1 MAITVPTRV
10 MAKARDPKAGE
21 RRALVALAGAAF
33 AIALIAAPRLISG
46 TLLALA
52 PGVHSD
58 GLYPQ
63 PQEWAATE
71 DMLAMAATWQTSADI
86 GRYRALVRHLAQA
99 PDEQQ
104 GLETL
109 LARAPMLPEQ
119 WLWLGQSLA
128 PNDPAK
134 AIAAWRMSVYSG
146 RVYPPIMEHRLD
158 LGLALMPRMSA
169 EDQRLLDDQ
178 FRLSYVVRPAQV
190 QLILAQKRNLIHR
203 DYFFRIV
210 KNLSEADMDAI
221 MRIHVL
227 H

>member
-1 MAITVPTRV
+1 
-10 MAKARDPKAGE
+10 MAKAPETPRGKCRALPTGGE
-21 RRALVALAGAAF
+21 RRVLLVLAGLAGALTLA
-33 AIALIAAPRLISG
+33 AIPRLIAG
-46 TLLALA
+46 VFLALA

-63 PQEWAATE
+63 PEEWAATE
-71 DMLAMAATWQTSADI
+71 DFLARGEAWQASTEI

-99 PDEQQ
+99 PDERA

-109 LARAPMLPEQ
+109 LAQVPLLPEQ

-128 PNDPAK
+128 PTDPAR
-134 AIAAWRMSVYSG
+134 AIAAWRMSVYNA
-146 RVYPPIMEHRLD
+146 RVYPSIMEYRLD
-158 LGLALMPRMSA
+158 LGLALKPAMSP
-169 EDQRLLDDQ
+169 EDERLLDDQ

-190 QLILAQKRNLIHR
+190 QHVLAQKRNLIHQ
-203 DYFFRIV
+203 DYFARIV
-210 KNLSEADMDAI
+210 TNLSEADMDAI